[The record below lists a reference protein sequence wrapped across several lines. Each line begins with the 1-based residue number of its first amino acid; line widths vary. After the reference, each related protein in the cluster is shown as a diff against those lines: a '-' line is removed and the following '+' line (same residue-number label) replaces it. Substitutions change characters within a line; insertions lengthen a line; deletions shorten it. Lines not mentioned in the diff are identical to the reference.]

1 MEGLTALVQILL
13 YNSAAPGPDSWGVT
27 VTTCSGYHLLYW
39 SNPVHHLPV
48 DYCSNICNLKVN
60 RSFTATCMPMLLM
73 TYYRS
78 LRRNEHGKLLINMS
92 ISLICLY
99 VIFMIAGLVTSVE
112 VLCGLVSALFQYFML
127 VFFGWTA
134 AEAVNLYYKLVRV
147 LGKPVEH
154 YVLKAALI
162 VWCEF
167 KHNNNIMVVIIF
179 ITEQLCTCTLPN
191 FSGSC
196 SYCDHF
202 CGTRIQLLCKP
213 ILVG

>member
-1 MEGLTALVQILL
+1 MARIIYSHTYVEGLTALVQILL
-13 YNSAAPGPDSWGVT
+13 YNFAAPGPDSWGVT

-60 RSFTATCMPMLLM
+60 RSFTATRMPMLLM

-99 VIFMIAGLVTSVE
+99 VIFMIASLVTSVE
-112 VLCGLVSALFQYFML
+112 VLCGLVSALFQYFTL

-167 KHNNNIMVVIIF
+167 KHNNNKY
-179 ITEQLCTCTLPN
+179 EK
-191 FSGSC
+191 
-196 SYCDHF
+196 HF
-202 CGTRIQLLCKP
+202 PKM
-213 ILVG
+213 

>member
-60 RSFTATCMPMLLM
+60 RIYTATCMPMLLM

-179 ITEQLCTCTLPN
+179 HRTIMYVNAPCPISVAPVLIVIISVGP
-191 FSGSC
+191 GY
-196 SYCDHF
+196 SYYVN
-202 CGTRIQLLCKP
+202 P
-213 ILVG
+213 Y